1 MRRAFRNTRASP
13 TKSQRICEACKGL
26 QVGDFP
32 RVARSCSLLR
42 TGTLSRNPSGPGA
55 SSTCFVSKRL
65 RSKSGVAAFTAGK
78 VRVARI
84 YARCGIAAH
93 LNLFLSIKRSDY
105 IIHPTIPSVNS
116 KRAIKKSSFIIHIWH
131 RPFLLIN
138 KRAREEG
145 DLKLRAA
152 R

>member
-1 MRRAFRNTRASP
+1 MCGGIKPRSGYATVLGSGSATRRSV
-13 TKSQRICEACKGL
+13 S
-26 QVGDFP
+26 VDFP

-42 TGTLSRNPSGPGA
+42 TGTSP
-55 SSTCFVSKRL
+55 CFVSERL
-65 RSKSGVAAFTAGK
+65 RSKSGADAFTAGK

-116 KRAIKKSSFIIHIWH
+116 KRAIKKSSFIIHNCFH
-131 RPFLLIN
+131 RYPIN
-138 KRAREEG
+138 KRAREGSFYAMSEIP
-145 DLKLRAA
+145 LS
-152 R
+152 